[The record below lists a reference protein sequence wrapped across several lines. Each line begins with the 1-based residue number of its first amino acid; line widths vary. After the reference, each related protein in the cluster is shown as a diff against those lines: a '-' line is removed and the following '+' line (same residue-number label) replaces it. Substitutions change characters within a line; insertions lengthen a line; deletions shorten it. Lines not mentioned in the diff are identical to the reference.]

1 MGKHDDPV
9 VMHPQVAG
17 ETEHQAHESVGAWAK
32 SYYFAVRAAMESV
45 LRPYGLGSTQWH
57 VLYQLANEG
66 PTMQRDLGRMLQ
78 IERATLSGIVATLV
92 RKGLV
97 DQLPGAG
104 DQRQRVLRIT
114 DAGMKLWAGLP
125 DPLALIRSIAFDGSD
140 AAELATALRVLRAAT
155 QRLNDH
161 LAEAKRSDDSGSHQQ
176 R

>member
-1 MGKHDDPV
+1 MGKRDDPV
-9 VMHPQVAG
+9 VK
-17 ETEHQAHESVGAWAK
+17 AHESVGAWAK

-45 LRPYGLGSTQWH
+45 LRPYDLGSTQWH
-57 VLYQLANEG
+57 VLYQLANDG

-97 DQLPGAG
+97 DQIPGSE
-104 DQRQRVLRIT
+104 DQRQRMLRIT
-114 DAGMKLWAGLP
+114 AAGMKLWEELP
-125 DPLALIRSIAFDGSD
+125 DPLARIRAIAFDGSD
-140 AAELATALRVLRAAT
+140 AAELATALRVLQAAT

-161 LAEAKRSDDSGSHQQ
+161 LAEIKRSDSGRHQE